1 MGDSTLP
8 HWGGANQSTPERIVS
23 LESFKGE
30 LAALSAQYRSG
41 LPDKLA
47 DVERLWRDLASG
59 LLHPARMADLQ
70 RELHTLAGSAKTF
83 GVPEVGEAAAAA
95 ESFLEPFTA
104 DATMPGSAG
113 RAEFARLLDA
123 LKRLSAGSLS

>member
-1 MGDSTLP
+1 MGDSTSP
-8 HWGGANQSTPERIVS
+8 HRGSANESTPARIVS
-23 LESFKGE
+23 LESFRRE
-30 LAALSAQYRSG
+30 LDALSAEYRSG

-47 DVERLWRDLASG
+47 EVERLWRDVASG

-95 ESFLEPFTA
+95 ESFLEPFSA
-104 DATMPGSAG
+104 DATLPDSAG

-123 LKRLSAGSLS
+123 LKRLSAGSPS